1 MHTQNRD
8 TALRNQRPWLFSFKL
23 KHSYSTGLHFTLALD
38 VCLPSNV
45 MDKTKSK
52 LAAFFDNDGEE
63 SSFPVR
69 RTELFPPHIV
79 IAYLRLQT

>member
-1 MHTQNRD
+1 MS
-8 TALRNQRPWLFSFKL
+8 LRNQRVPLYLPETFLFYL
-23 KHSYSTGLHFTLALD
+23 ITLALD
-38 VCLPSNV
+38 VYLPSNV

-52 LAAFFDNDGEE
+52 LAAFFDNDSEE